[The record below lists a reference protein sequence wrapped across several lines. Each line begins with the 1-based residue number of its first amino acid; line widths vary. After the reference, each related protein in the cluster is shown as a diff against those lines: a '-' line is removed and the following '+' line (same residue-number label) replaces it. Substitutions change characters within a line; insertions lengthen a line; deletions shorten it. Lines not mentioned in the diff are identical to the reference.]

1 MTVTCLNCI
10 QRKCLQQIPTSIYTR
25 IYYKCCQS
33 ILILSAISI
42 TLFHLPALGS
52 SFDKVVK
59 DFIIILGNEEIK
71 KDRKKISHFNFRSIF
86 LRIAEEAEDS
96 LDQWPIVMALS
107 KATEKMEE
115 ASVGI

>member
-1 MTVTCLNCI
+1 MKRVHKHFLLAATDE
-10 QRKCLQQIPTSIYTR
+10 
-25 IYYKCCQS
+25 
-33 ILILSAISI
+33 A
-42 TLFHLPALGS
+42 
-52 SFDKVVK
+52 
-59 DFIIILGNEEIK
+59 GNERLHLAKMGFHEFK
-71 KDRKKISHFNFRSIF
+71 QLDRKKISHFNFRSIF